1 LLPLLKAIE
10 KVGVSFHF
18 FCRTTSAV
26 VRAPKKE
33 WRFRFPLLID
43 QILRTGMMSTPIVL
57 LFAGLVGIILVLQ
70 TAFQLAQFG
79 RVEMVGALVGVS
91 VTREMGPLMTAI
103 IVSGRVGAAFTAE
116 LGTMKVND
124 EILAAETMAIDPVQ
138 FLVVPRFL
146 ALVIVLPCLTTLSD
160 ISALVFALLTGSS
173 LFEVP
178 RLSFMGIAQD
188 WIQTS
193 DILIGGFKS
202 AVFGALIAHICC
214 FEAFHLK
221 GGASSVG
228 AATMRAVVLSMV
240 AVLAADAVFAYF
252 TL

>member
-1 LLPLLKAIE
+1 MLSPLKAVE
-10 KVGVSFHF
+10 KVGRSFHF
-18 FCRTTSAV
+18 FCRTATSVAV
-26 VRAPKKE
+26 APKKE
-33 WRFRFPLLID
+33 WRFRIPLLIE
-43 QILRTGMMSTPIVL
+43 QILRAGLMSTPIVL

-124 EILAAETMAIDPVQ
+124 EILAAETMAIDPIQ

-146 ALVIVLPCLTTLSD
+146 ALIIVLPCLTTLSD
-160 ISALVFALLTGSS
+160 ISALVFALLTGAS
-173 LFEVP
+173 LFDVP
-178 RLSFMGIAQD
+178 QMTFMGVAQD

-193 DILIGGFKS
+193 DILVGGLKS

-228 AATMRAVVLSMV
+228 TATMRAVVLSMV

-252 TL
+252 TI